1 LLNIRKRLKIFNDI
15 SQFQGTN
22 SIVTIGIFDGVHRGH
37 LEILKRIKSLSMTY
51 SGESVVITLWP
62 HPRFILQPEN
72 NDLRLL
78 TSLDEKIDL
87 IEKQGID
94 KLLILPFNKQ
104 LANIT
109 YDKFVS
115 DYLIRRIRARHVV
128 VGFNHHF
135 GKDRKGTFENLQK
148 SARENGILAERLDPV
163 IINRSRV
170 SSSGIRHMIEE
181 GRITSANEALG
192 YKYFLDGIVV
202 EGSGIGRELGF
213 PTANI
218 QLLEPNKL
226 LPRNGVYA
234 VLVNVLNREYA
245 GMLNIGVRPTIPS
258 QKHERTVEVNI
269 FDLNEDLYN
278 RQINVS
284 FVEWVRCEKKFS
296 SLQELKEQLQI
307 DKEEISKLLE
317 TILQY

>member
-1 LLNIRKRLKIFNDI
+1 LKVFNEI
-15 SQFQGTN
+15 SQFQGSN

-37 LEILKRIKSLSMTY
+37 LEILKRIKSLSTTY
-51 SGESVVITLWP
+51 HGESVVITLWP

-78 TSLDEKIDL
+78 TSLEEKINL
-87 IEKQGID
+87 IEKQSID
-94 KLLILPFNKQ
+94 KLLILPFNTQ

-115 DYLIRRIRARHVV
+115 EYLIDRIRARHVV

-192 YKYFLDGIVV
+192 YKYFLNGIVV
-202 EGSGIGRELGF
+202 KGNQLGRELGF

-218 QLLEPNKL
+218 RLLEPDKL
-226 LPRNGVYA
+226 IPRNGVYA
-234 VLVNVLNREYA
+234 VLVKIQDREYK
-245 GMLNIGVRPTIPS
+245 GMLNIGIRPTIPS
-258 QKHERTVEVNI
+258 QKHERTIEVNI
-269 FDLNEDLYN
+269 FDFNEDLYN
-278 RQINVS
+278 KPINVS

-296 SLQELKEQLQI
+296 SLQELKEQLHI

-317 TILQY
+317 TISGH